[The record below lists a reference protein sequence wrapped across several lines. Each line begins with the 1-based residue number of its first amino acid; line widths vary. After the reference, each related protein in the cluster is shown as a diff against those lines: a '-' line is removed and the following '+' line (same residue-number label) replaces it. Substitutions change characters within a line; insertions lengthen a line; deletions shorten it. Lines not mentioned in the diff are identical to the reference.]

1 MTAIAINPLAVSVA
15 PTAAEFAP
23 LVTRFAPTEHG
34 GGGGI
39 TKIVAVVAAVAI
51 PFAAPAIA
59 SSIGLSAAIGAATTA
74 TVGSVVGSAIV
85 GAGLGAVTA
94 AVTGQPIKTGLIGGA
109 IAGGIAGYFAAPQA
123 ASTTSS
129 PLSGPTSAPAGTEIA
144 STGID
149 PAGATIAGPSQTF
162 DAFGN
167 PVTVGSDAAST
178 LTNATTTPVA
188 GADLGAQLSSTTVTP
203 VGAPVSA
210 PGAVNANYA
219 LSTPTPGGVTGLNPN
234 AVGQGLQV
242 PTGAGVGAG
251 AEGVRAAADASFMSK
266 VGSSIVAKVSNPETI
281 ANMTLQAGA
290 QLLGQAMAPT
300 PEMPPEQRELL
311 EMRKAELAQLKET
324 NEEAFNQQMTLA
336 REYLTQAGYYDPS
349 YMAAQQA
356 NKATIEE
363 SQRLREAERQAGLR
377 TGTRGLSAGERQRM
391 AINASRNVQS
401 QFDTGFMR
409 GMSLRDQA
417 LARSTPPKGDAS
429 YYNAL
434 QSLGTDIAA
443 WNDTANERRNKQ
455 ASNITEFFGGLAST
469 KGNTQSEEDRLNAE
483 LGRGLRAGLDVSG
496 RIG

>member
-39 TKIVAVVAAVAI
+39 TKVIAVVAAVAI

-74 TVGSVVGSAIV
+74 TIGSVVGSAIV

-123 ASTTSS
+123 ASTPTTSS
-129 PLSGPTSAPAGTEIA
+129 PMSGPTSAPAGTEIA
-144 STGID
+144 ATGID
-149 PAGATIAGPSQTF
+149 PTGASIAGPSQTF

-167 PVTVGSDAAST
+167 PVAAGGDAATT
-178 LTNATTTPVA
+178 LANATTTPVA
-188 GADLGAQLSSTTVTP
+188 GADLGAQLSNTAVTP

-219 LSTPTPGGVTGLNPN
+219 LSAPGAGGVTGITPG

-242 PTGAGVGAG
+242 PAGAG
-251 AEGVRAAADASFMSK
+251 AQGVRTAADASFMSK
-266 VGSSIVAKVSNPETI
+266 VGSSIVAKVSNPETV

-290 QLLGQAMAPT
+290 QLLGQALAPT

-349 YMAAQQA
+349 YMGAQQA
-356 NKATIEE
+356 NKAAIEA
-363 SQRLREAERQAGLR
+363 SQRLRVAERLAGLR

-434 QSLGTDIAA
+434 QSLGTDVAA

-469 KGNTQSEEDRLNAE
+469 KGNTESEEDRLNAA